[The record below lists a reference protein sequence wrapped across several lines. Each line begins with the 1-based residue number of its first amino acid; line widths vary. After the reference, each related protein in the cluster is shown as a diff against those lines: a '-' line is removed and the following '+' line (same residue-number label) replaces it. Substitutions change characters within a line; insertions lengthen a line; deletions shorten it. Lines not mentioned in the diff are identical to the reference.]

1 MSFNEFVKENS
12 GFILTFIGMIGGGM
26 SLCLMCILKS
36 RCEYIKCCGL
46 ECKRQVIPAAE
57 LNDVEL
63 NSNTH

>member
-12 GFILTFIGMIGGGM
+12 GFILTFVGMIGGGM

-46 ECKRQVIPAAE
+46 
-57 LNDVEL
+57 
-63 NSNTH
+63 